1 MKFQSTVFLLL
12 LFVLSSCAGYRVR
25 RDTNPF
31 AQYQIQRI
39 AVPMFV
45 NRSSFPQLSGVLTSE
60 IRMMLADFPGLAI
73 SASEDANADAVLVGI
88 IDSPDSLIQASK
100 NIGTTFIAGDLKESI
115 GERPAY
121 YLPTVSTL
129 DFNLTLVLIKRPS
142 KEDLELVDT
151 PFLPFLSRHPKVIFT
166 EQIPLNT
173 SYSRTIQETL
183 GPDSPGMV
191 NATRNAKNRERAL
204 KDIAKS
210 ASYQLKEV
218 VIRAF

>member
-1 MKFQSTVFLLL
+1 MRVMIFSLSLILL
-12 LFVLSSCAGYRVR
+12 SGCAGYRIR
-25 RDTNPF
+25 REVNPF
-31 AQYQIQRI
+31 AQYQIERV

-45 NRSSFPQLSGVLTSE
+45 NRSSFPLLSGVLTSE

-73 SASEDANADAVLVGI
+73 SASEDPSADAVLVGI

-115 GERPAY
+115 GDRAAY

-129 DFNLTLVLIKRPS
+129 DFSLTLVLIKKPS
-142 KEDLELVDT
+142 KEDLELIDT
-151 PFLPFLSRHPKVIFT
+151 PFLPFLSRNPKVIFT
-166 EQIPLNT
+166 EQITLNT

-183 GPDSPGMV
+183 SPDSPGLV
-191 NATRNAKNRERAL
+191 NATRNQKNKERAL
-204 KDIAKS
+204 KAIAKS
-210 ASYQLKEV
+210 ASSQLKEV